1 MGLLDKFKDKADSM
15 VQAAKDRVSDVT
27 GVDTDKLIDAAGSLK
42 DAGENLHDAAHSL
55 HEGQRD

>member
-15 VQAAKDRVSDVT
+15 VQAAKDKVGDVT
-27 GVDTDKLIDAAGSLK
+27 GVDTDKLIEAAGSLK

-55 HEGQRD
+55 HEGKRD